1 MLRSLLSTAGVNAS
15 QVVVFIDGYFE
26 EPLQVTRL
34 FGLKGVQHTPLG
46 VKNARIS
53 QHYKASLA
61 ATFALFPDARHAIVL
76 EEDLDVAP
84 DFFEYFAQTVHL
96 LDEDPSIYC
105 ISAWNDL
112 GYEHTAHDPSLLYRV
127 EGMPGL
133 GWLLSRRLFKEEL
146 EPRWPAA
153 ERLWD
158 WDMWMRL
165 EDVRKGRECIVP
177 DVSRTFH
184 FGSQGLNMNSY
195 FHDQYF
201 KKHAFNRL
209 PRVTLRDVER

>member
-1 MLRSLLSTAGVNAS
+1 M
-15 QVVVFIDGYFE
+15 
-26 EPLQVTRL
+26 
-34 FGLKGVQHTPLG
+34 
-46 VKNARIS
+46 
-53 QHYKASLA
+53 
-61 ATFALFPDARHAIVL
+61 
-76 EEDLDVAP
+76 AP
-84 DFFEYFAQTVHL
+84 DFFDYFAQTVHL
-96 LDEDPSIYC
+96 LDEDASIYC

-112 GYEHTAHDPSLLYRV
+112 GYEHTARDPGLLYRV

-146 EPRWPAA
+146 EPKWPAA

-177 DVSRTFH
+177 DISRTFH

-195 FHDQYF
+195 FHQQYF
-201 KKHAFNRL
+201 SKHAFNRL
-209 PRVTLRDVER
+209 PRVTMANVDQLKKDQYEQVISGLLRKAIVLDHSRSPCEAGFFPKSSSANQLISNSYNAADTDTYVLFIKQNDARDSKTFLRLAKCLAIW